1 VNHSTERVDA
11 DKGCHSTFGFR
22 VYVRL
27 VRADFFAP
35 LPLFAAAFFFATIR
49 SCYSIQDDSNHRRLW
64 FQANPGETRDVLLL
78 KGQQPAPL
86 RLPQRRRQGL

>member
-1 VNHSTERVDA
+1 
-11 DKGCHSTFGFR
+11 
-22 VYVRL
+22 
-27 VRADFFAP
+27 
-35 LPLFAAAFFFATIR
+35 
-49 SCYSIQDDSNHRRLW
+49 LW